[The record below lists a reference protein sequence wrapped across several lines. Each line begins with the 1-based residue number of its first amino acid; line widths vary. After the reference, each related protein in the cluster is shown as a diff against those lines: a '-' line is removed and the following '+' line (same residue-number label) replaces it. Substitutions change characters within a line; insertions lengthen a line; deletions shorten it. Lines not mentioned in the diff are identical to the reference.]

1 MKWKKVLESDMVEE
15 KDETVTVGK
24 SGFQRGEDD
33 DNGYEEAGPST
44 DILGP

>member
-15 KDETVTVGK
+15 KDETVTVRK
-24 SGFQRGEDD
+24 SGFQRGEDG
-33 DNGYEEAGPST
+33 DNGYEEARLFT